1 MPIKTKAAK
10 QIARKKQADGEF
22 AHEIEPIETES
33 AEESSAPIFGLQQLG
48 DIGRVPSANARQNLM
63 RSIGETYGN
72 SRAATIARQAAQA
85 AQTATTQELSGAQWV
100 SRYQDPRSLDALNDD
115 FREDATAFVQALRD
129 AGATVTINSTVRP
142 PQRSYLMYWCTRI
155 ASAANPEAVAAQAQA
170 DTGPGSVADEIRW
183 SHGNAARTK
192 AAAQAMKNGYGIGSV
207 VARRSNHNGGGAMDI
222 SISWSQRLTIRGKNG
237 EEIRSTA
244 ASGVIR
250 KATTSPDRGILA
262 AGRSYGLMNYH
273 DPSRGAVRGQD
284 GVHWSRTG
292 G

>member
-10 QIARKKQADGEF
+10 QIARKKKAGVEVSP
-22 AHEIEPIETES
+22 EIEPIGLES
-33 AEESSAPIFGLQQLG
+33 AEEASALVFAPQQLG
-48 DIGRVPSANARQNLM
+48 DIGRVPSANARQNIL

-72 SRAATIARQAAQA
+72 SRAALVARQAAQA
-85 AQTATTQELSGAQWV
+85 TATTQELSGAQWV
-100 SRYQDPRSLDALNDD
+100 SRYRDPRTLEALNDD
-115 FREDATAFVQALRD
+115 FREDATAFVQALRN
-129 AGATVTINSTVRP
+129 AGATVTITSTVRP
-142 PQRSYLMYWCTRI
+142 PERSYLMYWCTRI

-170 DTGPGSVADEIRW
+170 DTGVGSVADEIKW

-192 AAAQAMKNGYGIGSV
+192 AAAQAMKSGYGIGSV

-222 SISWSQRLTIRGKNG
+222 TISWGQRLTIAGKNG

-262 AGRSYGLMNYH
+262 AGRSYGLLNYH
-273 DPSRGAVRGQD
+273 DPSRGSVRGQD
-284 GVHWSRTG
+284 GVHWSRSG